1 MYKLTGRVN
10 KYLARQH
17 RLTIAPIGVAHSK
30 PPTTAPLDL
39 VNQTLIPALP
49 GPPEFPI
56 SRKERI
62 EPPLPKDQGAKLH
75 SEKARLPTPI

>member
-17 RLTIAPIGVAHSK
+17 RLSGRAHWGCSFEASHHGTSRSGKSNVNPGAAGPSK
-30 PPTTAPLDL
+30 
-39 VNQTLIPALP
+39 IPHF
-49 GPPEFPI
+49 PE
-56 SRKERI
+56 ERI
-62 EPPLPKDQGAKLH
+62 EPPFPKDQGAKLH